1 MDKPIEVGDI
11 IDGKRVTRVYA
22 LCGGLAYDSEP
33 VLNNAKA
40 MPEKIPELSEKIQPI
55 EIPEEEKPKRGRK
68 RK

>member
-22 LCGGLAYDSEP
+22 LCGGLAYESEP
-33 VLNNAKA
+33 VGNNAKA
-40 MPEKIPELSEKIQPI
+40 MPEKIPELSEKIQLE
-55 EIPEEEKPKRGRK
+55 EIEKPKRGRK

>member
-22 LCGGLAYDSEP
+22 LCGSLAYESEP

-55 EIPEEEKPKRGRK
+55 EEEKPKRGRK